1 MTRRLV
7 CFAAV
12 AAALFVTPA
21 QAQQSTSQGARMSVS
36 PKPAP
41 VMFFDLAGEQ
51 STKLSGF
58 YSSIFGWTVAP
69 DGRFTAHVVS
79 PPLVARSDYQLAY
92 GTYSATISAPLGGQ
106 IRPDPSEKR
115 VYLGVPDVAAT
126 LNAIKAQGG
135 TIEAP
140 RFEVP
145 GVVVLGLFKDP
156 GGNAMGLI
164 ELDGDRVRIP

>member
-1 MTRRLV
+1 MTQRLV
-7 CFAAV
+7 CLAAF
-12 AAALFVTPA
+12 AAALFAAPVH
-21 QAQQSTSQGARMSVS
+21 AQQSTSQGAKLSVS

-51 STKLSGF
+51 STKLSSF

-92 GTYSATISAPLGGQ
+92 GTYTATISAPLGGQ

-126 LNAIKAQGG
+126 LDAIKAQGG

-145 GVVVLGLFKDP
+145 GVVGLFKDP

-164 ELDGDRVRIP
+164 ELDGDRVKTP